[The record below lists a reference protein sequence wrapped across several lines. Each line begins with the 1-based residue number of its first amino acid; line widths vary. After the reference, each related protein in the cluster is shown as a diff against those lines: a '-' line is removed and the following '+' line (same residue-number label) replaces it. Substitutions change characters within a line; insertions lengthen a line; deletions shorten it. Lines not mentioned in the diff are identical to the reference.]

1 MLALI
6 ISPVINLVII
16 TSKWQFKLNAH
27 YKIKLR
33 FYPVLKRSVIKDNKG
48 TMSRYEG
55 IFEVNKG
62 YFVFS
67 YTM

>member
-1 MLALI
+1 M
-6 ISPVINLVII
+6 PI
-16 TSKWQFKLNAH
+16 TKLNCGS
-27 YKIKLR
+27 IQ
-33 FYPVLKRSVIKDNKG
+33 FLKRSVIKDNKG

-67 YTM
+67 WLCEYGVNLM